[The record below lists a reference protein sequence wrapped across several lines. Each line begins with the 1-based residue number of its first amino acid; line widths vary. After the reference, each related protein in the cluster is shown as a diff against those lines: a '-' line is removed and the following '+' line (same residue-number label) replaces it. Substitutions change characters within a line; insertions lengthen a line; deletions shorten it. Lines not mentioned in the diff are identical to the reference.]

1 MVSYAQEPL
10 LAPVGRAR
18 RRVRRGPSGRT
29 ATAVRPTYRP
39 PVFVYDLRHVLELP
53 DGTPDQIV
61 GLTELLKDVV
71 RAGTAAAAVGG
82 WVSALPCRRRRG
94 RRRCPGRIL
103 IRRSEPPTPIVWEC
117 TFCGEEGSVDGWQD
131 TSYDLRDRSPW
142 STDPEHDVSVSHDTA
157 TSLRELTLLDVD
169 CERVIYGARSDGS
182 QVILTATDEQLEKL
196 LGYLASA
203 ADQETNR
210 GRRLRLGAAYDEL
223 RSPCALR

>member
-1 MVSYAQEPL
+1 M
-10 LAPVGRAR
+10 
-18 RRVRRGPSGRT
+18 
-29 ATAVRPTYRP
+29 
-39 PVFVYDLRHVLELP
+39 FVYDLRHVLELP
-53 DGTPDQIV
+53 AGTPDQIV

-169 CERVIYGARSDGS
+169 CERVIYGVMALAECPQGCSSKVPTRVRG
-182 QVILTATDEQLEKL
+182 QV
-196 LGYLASA
+196 S
-203 ADQETNR
+203 
-210 GRRLRLGAAYDEL
+210 GRRVPVAVRRRVSVRAW
-223 RSPCALR
+223 